1 MCNLSRNNNNENN
14 ISEPRVKAMCRGDS
28 ISLFVLIEKIE
39 INLSIWL
46 QNYKKNNKIKNRK
59 VERKRINQCVRKLK
73 IVEIRKNQ
81 DEMNKRK
88 KLQN

>member
-88 KLQN
+88 KIA